1 MPPSIINEASMQTSV
16 SAITR
21 SMCAFDYG
29 RSANA
34 VANLLLEGG
43 ADADSKGNG
52 YGQAPMLV
60 PSIMPT
66 MLAMRPI
73 LSAITKMSHSRLS
86 TTEAASKL
94 A

>member
-29 RSANA
+29 RSAKA

-52 YGQAPMLV
+52 YGQAPVLV
-60 PSIMPT
+60 PFNNADDAGYETNSFPP
-66 MLAMRPI
+66 LR
-73 LSAITKMSHSRLS
+73 K
-86 TTEAASKL
+86 
-94 A
+94 